1 MHEKLSQAVK
11 LYDQILSQQVSQPRW
26 RTSHT
31 GPVNLGQYHQP
42 HQHYTTA
49 IAPNG
54 YYQWNPQ
61 TSPSQVLYQP
71 NSAHAAKPISNQ
83 ITQVSPTLQENQLQY
98 VPNPQPQPQQSFH
111 HTHVEYHPS
120 QSTVAPIASA
130 ALPPAIQ
137 SPTYSQPTYAAMQ
150 PVHQS
155 TPIISS
161 PTNTPQSPPP
171 LSHYQAPSTHFSP
184 QQQSAPAGAAL
195 VRHNTMA
202 YPSSPPAL
210 SPLHMA
216 RSNTISSSFSQPHRP
231 PQQAFQNLPAA
242 AMVSPLPPAPATLP
256 QFPSVPTSVPQPTYS
271 IYNSSL
277 PSGFEQ
283 KEERKE
289 ALLID
294 L

>member
-26 RTSHT
+26 RTSQT

-42 HQHYTTA
+42 HQPYTNA

-54 YYQWNPQ
+54 YFQWNQQ

-71 NSAHAAKPISNQ
+71 TSAPAAKPISNQ

-98 VPNPQPQPQQSFH
+98 VSNPQLYQPQQSFH
-111 HTHVEYHPS
+111 KTHMEYHPS
-120 QSTVAPIASA
+120 QSMVAPIAPS
-130 ALPPAIQ
+130 AIQ
-137 SPTYSQPTYAAMQ
+137 LPTYSQPTYAAMQ
-150 PVHQS
+150 PVQS
-155 TPIISS
+155 TPTISS
-161 PTNTPQSPPP
+161 PMNTPQSPPP
-171 LSHYQAPSTHFSP
+171 LSQYQVPST
-184 QQQSAPAGAAL
+184 QQQSAPVGATL
-195 VRHNTMA
+195 VRHNTVA

-210 SPLHMA
+210 SSFHLA
-216 RSNTISSSFSQPHRP
+216 RSNTISSSISQPQR

-242 AMVSPLPPAPATLP
+242 AIVSPLPPAPVTLP

-271 IYNSSL
+271 IYSSSM

-283 KEERKE
+283 NEERKE

>member
-31 GPVNLGQYHQP
+31 SPVNLGQYHQP

-49 IAPNG
+49 NG

-98 VPNPQPQPQQSFH
+98 VPNPQPQPQQSFR
-111 HTHVEYHPS
+111 HTHAEY
-120 QSTVAPIASA
+120 QSMVAPIASA

-150 PVHQS
+150 PVQS
-155 TPIISS
+155 TPTILS
-161 PTNTPQSPPP
+161 PMNTPQSPPP
-171 LSHYQAPSTHFSP
+171 LSHYQAPSTHLSP
-184 QQQSAPAGAAL
+184 QQQSAPVDATL
-195 VRHNTMA
+195 VRHNTVA

-210 SPLHMA
+210 SSFHLG

-231 PQQAFQNLPAA
+231 PQQAFQNLPAAA

-271 IYNSSL
+271 IYTSSM

-289 ALLID
+289 VLLID